1 VSLLNRLLPAVLLT
15 GAAFGQVTIN
25 GIANQSVTGISGTS
39 GTTYYVDA
47 SGGAD
52 ANDGKD
58 PGRAWKTVSKVNGST
73 FSALDKI
80 LFKRGEVWRE
90 TLTIPSSG
98 TSGNPITF
106 GAYGTD
112 TTLPTFYGAD
122 TVTGAWTLSSGS
134 IYWATWT
141 FASNN
146 VFQDDVPL
154 LKKTALASVTGAGQ
168 FFYDA
173 GASRLYV
180 RTTDS
185 VNPSTKVIE
194 ASTNGPNFYGIIR
207 GLNKDNIIIENL
219 RAVKTN
225 YTGIYCEECD
235 NVVVRGNTLEQNFQ
249 NNITFVGNLGQAN
262 PTNIYVDSNTILNS
276 GTGRGLTGGAE
287 SECVGINMQGVQ
299 TGTVSNNYISGEGG
313 EGIQTNGGSTNV
325 TITGN
330 TIINPYATGIYL
342 GAGWGNGGNVTGA
355 VASWNYIEL
364 GALSISPALTIATEH
379 ATDAVNGFYVHHNI
393 LKGKNTAIGCLL
405 YGQGSFAG
413 GINNGHVHH
422 NVCTNDQYGFKLLGP
437 TTSTNNTFSNNIIS
451 VTNNGRA
458 YWINTAPSVGSN
470 PITNYAIDYDDV
482 FSPSVASFIV
492 EMPTSTFYTLAQW
505 IANTAHADHAVAT
518 DPLFVDSASDW
529 HVSTGSPAIN
539 AGVTVSS
546 VDQYVVGTAPD
557 MGAYEFSAP
566 TYAQRVV
573 GYIPDST
580 ASGLTTL
587 GDLLY
592 YSTTNARLAGNT
604 TSTKKF
610 LTQTGTGS
618 VSAAPAWGTIA
629 AGDVPTLNQSTSGNA
644 ATATALAANPADC
657 SSNQYATTIAANG
670 DLTCAQVAYSQISS
684 TPTLAANTTAT
695 SSNFFTAYNSTTGAF
710 TKAQPAFTD
719 ISGSVA
725 ASQMPALTGD
735 ATTSAGTVAVTVSKI
750 NGTSLAGLA
759 TGVLKNTTTTGVPSI
774 AAASD
779 IVALFSTCS
788 GVQYLGADGA
798 CHSLSG
804 SISGLTTGTIPQ
816 AASSTT
822 ISDSNLSQDGT
833 TGQIVSA
840 KSISS
845 PFTTVSFSATPTFNA
860 ALGNVFQITLT
871 NNVTS
876 STLSNPKSGEVI
888 VFKIC
893 QDGTGSRTFAWPSNV
908 SNPST
913 VDGTASGCTQQ
924 TFVYDGTN
932 AVPITPGFVTGVPGS
947 AITLVGSSSGST
959 LVQPAAAAGG
969 TWTVPAA
976 TDTVVGKATTD
987 TLTNKTLT
995 TPTIASFTNATHD
1008 HSNAAGGG
1016 VLGVAAVAGAPMM
1029 SWSANLGGTG
1039 VTASTT
1045 VFFKAYSGSTTTTTE
1060 TTQYWSTAWAG
1071 TLKGLYIRT
1080 TGTQPNSTCVCT
1092 VRVNAV
1098 DTTIIATV
1106 TANAVA
1112 GTFSDTTH
1120 TAAVAANDKISLKCV
1135 QGTSLSATM
1144 GDFSLGMTY

>member
-1 VSLLNRLLPAVLLT
+1 VSLFKYLLPAVLLA

-25 GIANQSVTGISGTS
+25 GIANQSVAGVI

-47 SGGAD
+47 SEGLD

-73 FSALDKI
+73 FNARDRI

-98 TSGNPITF
+98 TVGNPITF
-106 GAYGTD
+106 GAYGTSA
-112 TTLPTFYGAD
+112 TLPTFYGAD
-122 TVTGAWTLSSGS
+122 TVTGTWTNSSGS

-146 VFQDDVPL
+146 VFQNDTPL

-168 FFYDA
+168 FFYDS

-180 RTTDS
+180 WTTDS
-185 VNPSTKVIE
+185 SAPSTKTIE

-207 GLNKDNIIIENL
+207 GLNKDNLVIENL

-235 NVVVRGNTLEQNFQ
+235 NVVIRSNTLEQTFQ
-249 NNITFVGNLGQAN
+249 NSITVVGNLGQAN
-262 PTNIYVDSNTILNS
+262 PTNISVESNTILNS
-276 GTGRGLTGGAE
+276 GTGRGLTAGAE

-299 TGTVSNNYISGEGG
+299 NGWVTNNYISGQGG
-313 EGIQTNGGSTNV
+313 EGIQTNAGSTNV
-325 TITGN
+325 IITGN
-330 TIINPYATGIYL
+330 TVINTYATGIYL

-482 FSPSVASFIV
+482 FSPSVATFIV

-518 DPLFVDSASDW
+518 DPLFVNSASDW

-539 AGVTVSS
+539 AGVVVSS

-557 MGAYEFSAP
+557 IGAYEFSAP

-573 GYIPDST
+573 GYI
-580 ASGLTTL
+580 
-587 GDLLY
+587 
-592 YSTTNARLAGNT
+592 
-604 TSTKKF
+604 
-610 LTQTGTGS
+610 
-618 VSAAPAWGTIA
+618 AA
-629 AGDVPTLNQSTSGNA
+629 
-644 ATATALAANPADC
+644 
-657 SSNQYATTIAANG
+657 
-670 DLTCAQVAYSQISS
+670 
-684 TPTLAANTTAT
+684 
-695 SSNFFTAYNSTTGAF
+695 STTGDAS
-710 TKAQPAFTD
+710 TNSST
-719 ISGSVA
+719 SVA
-725 ASQMPALTGD
+725 
-735 ATTSAGTVAVTVSKI
+735 
-750 NGTSLAGLA
+750 NE
-759 TGVLKNTTTTGVPSI
+759 
-774 AAASD
+774 
-779 IVALFSTCS
+779 VALFSDTGGKTLKRATTTGIAKLTS
-788 GVQYLGADGA
+788 GV
-798 CHSLSG
+798 LSAASAG
-804 SISGLTTGTIPQ
+804 TDYATISGLTTGTIPR
-816 AASSTT
+816 AASATT

-845 PFTTVSFSATPTFNA
+845 PFTTVTFSATPTFNA

-871 NNVTS
+871 GNVTS
-876 STLSNPKSGEVI
+876 STLSNPKSGQLI
-888 VFKIC
+888 VFKVC
-893 QDGTGSRTFAWPSNV
+893 QDATGSRTFAWPSNV

-969 TWTVPAA
+969 TWTVPNA

-995 TPTIASFTNATHD
+995 TPTIADFTNATHT

-1016 VLGVAAVAGAPMM
+1016 VLGVAALAGVPMM
-1029 SWSANLGGTG
+1029 SWSANLSGTG
-1039 VTASTT
+1039 ITASTT
-1045 VFFKAYSGSTTTTTE
+1045 VYLKAYSGGTTTTTE
-1060 TTQYWSTAWAG
+1060 NTQYWSTTHAG
-1071 TLKGLYIRT
+1071 TLKGLYLRT

-1092 VRVNAV
+1092 VRVNSV
-1098 DTTIIATV
+1098 DTGITLTV

-1112 GTFSDTTH
+1112 GTFSDLTH
-1120 TAAVAANDKISLKCV
+1120 TASVVANDKISLKCV

-1144 GDFSLGMTY
+1144 GDFNLGMIY